1 MVLFFDSVSA
11 LLNYNVLTNT
21 ILVDVDL
28 FCKVLLFAFVNGQ
41 GLLLTALYI
50 ANQVKGR
57 LEGGQIYTPAYVQ
70 RITAMVRGA
79 TRGIT
84 VPTNL
89 PIVWNSLQQLLQD
102 IDGASGV
109 SVEGTFFQSIFNGLL
124 KDGAVLGSLRAGV
137 QWTPA
142 VSDTFCLCPV

>member
-1 MVLFFDSVSA
+1 M
-11 LLNYNVLTNT
+11 
-21 ILVDVDL
+21 
-28 FCKVLLFAFVNGQ
+28 
-41 GLLLTALYI
+41 
-50 ANQVKGR
+50 KGR

-79 TRGIT
+79 TRGVT

-142 VSDTFCLCPV
+142 VSDNFLFVCPVWSQLLLLLLFVVLLKNGCCQVFAHAQKECVDSFFSQV

>member
-1 MVLFFDSVSA
+1 MS
-11 LLNYNVLTNT
+11 
-21 ILVDVDL
+21 
-28 FCKVLLFAFVNGQ
+28 
-41 GLLLTALYI
+41 
-50 ANQVKGR
+50 NQVKGR

-102 IDGASGV
+102 TDGASGV

-124 KDGAVLGSLRAGV
+124 KEGAVVGSLRTGV

-142 VSDTFCLCPV
+142 VSDNFCLFVLSEFSFLFYRTTE